1 MLYHRG
7 DLEDFNTISIEL
19 QSKLDILNEAVEV
32 IALEVC
38 RELGQEGF
46 DVLKIDELLLV
57 AKFKLE

>member
-19 QSKLDILNEAVEV
+19 KSKLDILNEAVEV
-32 IALEVC
+32 ITLEVC

-57 AKFKLE
+57 AKFELE

>member
-1 MLYHRG
+1 MLNHRG

-32 IALEVC
+32 ITLEVC

-57 AKFKLE
+57 AKFELE

>member
-1 MLYHRG
+1 MLNHRG

-32 IALEVC
+32 ITLEVC

-46 DVLKIDELLLV
+46 DILKIDKLLLV
-57 AKFKLE
+57 AKFELE

>member
-1 MLYHRG
+1 MLNHRG

-57 AKFKLE
+57 AKFELE

>member
-1 MLYHRG
+1 MLNHRG

-32 IALEVC
+32 ITLEVC

-46 DVLKIDELLLV
+46 DILKIDELLLV
-57 AKFKLE
+57 AKFELE